1 MFVLHRIVRP
11 LSPLLYFTYHT
22 ESTKCFRGASLYR
35 SITNLW
41 SILQL
46 WAYINVENPYIWP
59 HGKSY
64 WCKLQHSNYQSRMEM
79 RSSGITFEHNVNQLQ
94 IIYEVGIFIIMYIF
108 MLTEGIIRAHFNV
121 DSNMLV
127 CVISRYNY
135 NVVYYLLIFS
145 HSFD

>member
-1 MFVLHRIVRP
+1 
-11 LSPLLYFTYHT
+11 
-22 ESTKCFRGASLYR
+22 
-35 SITNLW
+35 
-41 SILQL
+41 
-46 WAYINVENPYIWP
+46 
-59 HGKSY
+59 
-64 WCKLQHSNYQSRMEM
+64 MEM

-135 NVVYYLLIFS
+135 NVVYYLLVFS